1 MKEYQN
7 SFPKDFLWG
16 SAIAASQ
23 SEGAFDIEG
32 RGLSVADVATR
43 YDKHASRAQRKFM
56 DEQKLMAALED
67 TDNSHYP
74 KRTGVDFYHRYQE
87 DIALCAEMGFN
98 VFRFSISWSRLFP
111 NGWEETPNVAG
122 LDFYRRVI
130 SEITAHGMEPL
141 VTISHFDLPASLV
154 TTYGGWKNRK
164 LIDLYVHFASV
175 LFAEFAPQVKYWL
188 AFNEINGARFNVF
201 YSTGVLADSS
211 DNYLQDCYQAAHHQ
225 FVASALVTKKLHE
238 TLPDAMMGCMVAKF
252 TTYPAT
258 CRPEDAIEAQSNEQV
273 DNYYFT
279 DTLVNGEYPYYAPR
293 FWRENNIQLEITQED
308 EATLKAHPADYLAF
322 SYYMSAVSS
331 ADKSALEMTEGNLK
345 KGLKNPYLPASD
357 WGWQIDPIGLR
368 YTMNE
373 MYSRYRVPLFIVENG
388 LGADDRIQD
397 GRVQDDY
404 RIDYLRRHI
413 QQMKEAIVDGVELLG
428 YTTWSSFDIVSSG
441 TSEMKKRYGFI
452 YVDWDDEGKGTMQRM
467 PKDSYYWYRQVLAS
481 NGENL
486 ADLPQP
492 VTTHRN

>member
-7 SFPKDFLWG
+7 RFPKDFLWG

-23 SEGAFDIEG
+23 SEGAYDKDG

-43 YDKHASRAQRKFM
+43 YDKHASRAQRKYM
-56 DEQKLMAALED
+56 DTQKLAAALED
-67 TDNSHYP
+67 TNLSRYP
-74 KRTGVDFYHRYQE
+74 KRTGVDFYHNYQE
-87 DIALCAEMGFN
+87 DIALCAEMGFT

-111 NGWEETPNVAG
+111 NGWEQTPNEAG

-130 SEITAHGMEPL
+130 TEITKQGMEPL
-141 VTISHFDLPASLV
+141 VTISHFDLPAALV
-154 TTYGGWKNRK
+154 TTYGGWKNRQ
-164 LIDLYVHFASV
+164 LIDLY
-175 LFAEFAPQVKYWL
+175 LRFAELLFTEFSSQVKYWL

-211 DNYLQDCYQAAHHQ
+211 ENHLQDCYQAAHHQ
-225 FVASALVTKKLHE
+225 FVASAMATKRLHE
-238 TLPDAMMGCMVAKF
+238 IRSDAMMGCMVAKF

-258 CRPEDAIEAQSNEQV
+258 CRPEDAIEAQCNEQE

-293 FWRENNIQLEITQED
+293 FWRENNIHLEITPED
-308 EATLKAHPADYLAF
+308 EALLKANPADYLAF
-322 SYYMSAVSS
+322 SYYMSAISS
-331 ADKSALEMTEGNLK
+331 ADKNALEMTEGNLK

-357 WGWQIDPIGLR
+357 WGWQIDPLGLR
-368 YTMNE
+368 YTLNE
-373 MYSRYRVPLFIVENG
+373 LYSRYRVPLFIVENG
-388 LGADDRIQD
+388 LGADDVIED
-397 GRVQDDY
+397 GRIQDDY

-413 QQMKEAIVDGVELLG
+413 QQMKEAIADGVRLLG
-428 YTTWSSFDIVSSG
+428 YTTWSSLDIVSSG

-452 YVDWDDEGKGTMQRM
+452 YVDWDDERKGTMKRI
-467 PKDSYYWYRQVLAS
+467 PKDSYYWYKQVLIS

-486 ADLPQP
+486 ASLPCP
-492 VTTHRN
+492 VAISGS